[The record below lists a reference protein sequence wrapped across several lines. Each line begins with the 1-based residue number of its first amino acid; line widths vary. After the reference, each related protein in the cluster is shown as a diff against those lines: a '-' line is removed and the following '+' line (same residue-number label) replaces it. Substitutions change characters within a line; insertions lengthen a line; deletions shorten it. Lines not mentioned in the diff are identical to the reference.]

1 MIAKDLLRA
10 LRAYKGPVF
19 VEVSN
24 GTDVH
29 VVQAVKSDLLAF
41 INGNFLP
48 DEQTGYTLSGD
59 TFGRDYT

>member
-10 LRAYKGPVF
+10 LRAHKKTVF

-41 INGNFLP
+41 INDNFLP
-48 DEQTGYTLSGD
+48 YEQTGYTLSGGI
-59 TFGRDYT
+59 FGRDYT